1 MGTRTINTVF
11 KVGGESEYRA
21 AVKRINAAIQELNSE
36 MKLTEAR
43 FEGQE
48 NSYTALYTK
57 QQQLI
62 RMYENHNELVRTYS
76 DRLKA
81 VKDSTEALNK
91 KSEELRD
98 TLKQLQDKMENTP
111 KDSDLYKEL
120 AKEAEEA
127 AADLKAVE
135 TQMGR
140 NATKSLELQTAINKS
155 NLEIGNL
162 QRELE
167 ELWPR
172 VEEAAESTDGYAR
185 SMEDVGEAAGEMG
198 EKTESALDT
207 IASAAGAA
215 KIDEFFRKIVDVI
228 TDCVDASVEFESA
241 MAGVFKTI
249 DATEAEQLALTEGI
263 KELSLRPPAT
273 TTEIAAVAEAA
284 GQLGVEKGS
293 ILEFTETMIQMGIT
307 TNISSKEAAV
317 SLARLANITGMS
329 ADEYDRLGSVI
340 VALGNSFA
348 TTETEI
354 VEMATR
360 LAATGELVGLTESEI
375 MAVSTALSSLGIEAE
390 AGGTAI
396 AKVFKKLETATSVY
410 EPAID
415 VITRTGYSLRE
426 LELMESNQSKVF
438 KETADSIGVT
448 ASELSKY
455 MDNVKVLNQ
464 IADVSGTTAEEFAN
478 AWGVNAVGAV
488 DQFVTGLGKMEERG
502 ENAVGTLNEIAG
514 FTEVRLSNAILA
526 LASSGGVLTEALDTA
541 NTAWEENSALAE
553 EAAKRY
559 ETTES
564 KITIMKNAVDL
575 LKQEI
580 GDDFAAAIEPGVE
593 KLTDFAVAAA
603 ESAAESPALA
613 TGLAGIAGAAGGLA
627 GLSTVATG
635 IQLVAKAL
643 ELFGKSATPVGIAVS
658 VLGGL
663 AAAVAVYNANA
674 LKISD
679 EAQALIDK
687 NDALMDSAE
696 NLSKSWDALQM
707 DNETKEKQVQ
717 ALIDKVSELS
727 GQINKTPSDVAV
739 LSSAVDQLN
748 DILPGLGLTF
758 DEQTGKINMTRE
770 AMLNFAETS
779 LEVAKMES
787 AKKYVQELAE
797 TQGDLQFQYDLTS
810 AKVREAA
817 KAYDEAKEALENLN
831 YVAGDPTN
839 ITTGAREKYR
849 ALSEEVRRTK
859 KELKELQGQQSE
871 LADALVTAGEDLAEA
886 TAQYDAYAAEIVEV
900 GEAVEETAES
910 FENSAELQAE
920 ATRRMVEDGKA
931 AYEQAL
937 QDAQDFYDEKLEEY
951 QEELDGELERLQDS
965 FADKRKEEQRNNREL
980 LKEFKAAQK
989 EKQEALEEALAEEMA
1004 ALEAQYAEK
1013 KALIDKEYED
1023 RIAALGDSEKAK
1035 EIAGID
1041 DKIAELEATAKAEEE
1056 ARKLKQQED
1065 KKAAL
1070 QKKIDEAKDR
1080 EAKQEAEEKLD
1091 EYLAELE
1098 QKRIEE
1104 EREANIK
1111 ALEDRKKQ
1119 LQEELEAEA
1128 KNIEESKKQ
1137 AIDGLEEKLAEEKS
1151 LLEESHAQKR
1161 EQLQEELDK
1170 ELQDYQDYLS
1180 DQLELLSKN
1189 QSKELEK
1196 IKKQNQKKLE
1206 EKKESL
1212 NKEKEELKKNAD
1224 KEYEIVQK
1232 NAEAMSGE
1240 WEKYF
1245 AEVVEE
1251 ATAISGSV
1259 QTAGEEVGKAFVAGL
1274 EKGLSGVESATK
1286 TAASAKKLAKVV
1298 DETARDVLQV
1308 RSPSRVAMKTFGYY
1322 AEGAALGLLSKVDEI
1337 RSAADQLIKPLVDGG
1352 EIASSLADGREVLRQ
1367 NASAVTAS
1375 MAHASGE
1382 SFGTVNNTYNITI
1395 PASDVKE
1402 FNDIVRIAQLETVS
1416 TRMGYIK
1423 R

>member
-1 MGTRTINTVF
+1 MGTRAINTVF

-48 NSYTALYTK
+48 NSYTALFSK
-57 QQQLI
+57 QQQLE
-62 RMYENHNELVRTYS
+62 RMYERQNELAQTYAS
-76 DRLKA
+76 RLKA
-81 VKDSTEALNK
+81 VQDSTDALTK

-98 TLKQLQDKMENTP
+98 TLKQLQERMENAP
-111 KDSDLYKEL
+111 KDSDLYKDL

-127 AADLKAVE
+127 AAELKAVE
-135 TQMGR
+135 TQMGK
-140 NATKSLELQTAINKS
+140 NATKSLELQTGLNKAQTEME
-155 NLEIGNL
+155 NLG
-162 QRELE
+162 RELE
-167 ELWPR
+167 DIRPL
-172 VEEAAESTDGYAR
+172 VKEAAESTDGYAR
-185 SMEDVGEAAGEMG
+185 SMEDAGNAADDMG
-198 EKTESALDT
+198 GKTTSAIDD
-207 IASAAGAA
+207 IAAAAGAA

-249 DATEAEQLALTEGI
+249 DATDAEQLALTEGI
-263 KELSLRPPAT
+263 KELSLRLPAT

-293 ILEFTETMIQMGIT
+293 ILEFTETMIQMGTT
-307 TNISSKEAAV
+307 TNISSEEAAV

-360 LAATGELVGLTESEI
+360 LAATGELVGLSEAEI
-375 MAVSTALSSLGIEAE
+375 MAVATALYSLGIEAE

-396 AKVFKKLETATSVY
+396 SKVFRKLETATASY

-415 VITRTGYSLRE
+415 VINRTGYSLRE
-426 LELMESNQSKVF
+426 LELLESNQSKVF

-448 ASELSKY
+448 AYELSKY
-455 MDNVKVLNQ
+455 MDNVKVLGQ
-464 IADVSGTTAEEFAN
+464 IADVSGTTAEEFVK

-514 FTEVRLSNAILA
+514 FTGDRLSNAILA
-526 LASSGGVLTEALDTA
+526 LASSGGMLTEALDTA

-564 KITIMKNAVDL
+564 KITIMKNAVNL

-603 ESAAESPALA
+603 DSAAESPALA
-613 TGLAGIAGAAGGLA
+613 TGLAGIAGALGGLA
-627 GLSTVATG
+627 GLSTVAAG

-643 ELFGKSATPVGIAVS
+643 SLFGAAAGPVGIGVAA
-658 VLGGL
+658 LGGL

-717 ALIDKVSELS
+717 NLIDKVSQLS
-727 GQINKTPSDVAV
+727 QKLNKTPSDVAV

-797 TQGDLQFQYDLTS
+797 TQADLQFQYDLTS
-810 AKVREAA
+810 AKVREAM
-817 KAYDEAKEALENLN
+817 KAYDEAKAAVESYKVVTRDADGNLQYTSQTVVKDLQIAEKELEALQE
-831 YVAGDPTN
+831 
-839 ITTGAREKYR
+839 RQHE
-849 ALSEEVRRTK
+849 LSD
-859 KELKELQGQQSE
+859 S
-871 LADALVTAGEDLAEA
+871 LVTVGEDLAEA

-920 ATRRMVEDGKA
+920 ATRQMVEDGKA
-931 AYEQAL
+931 AYDQAL

-951 QEELDGELERLQDS
+951 QEELDSELEALEDS
-965 FADKRKEEQRNNREL
+965 FSAQKKAAQRNNREL

-1013 KALIDKEYED
+1013 KALIDQEYAD
-1023 RIAALGDSEKAK
+1023 RLAALGDSEQSQ
-1035 EIAGID
+1035 EIVEID
-1041 DKIAELEATAKAEEE
+1041 AEIEALEAIAKAEEE

-1080 EAKQEAEEKLD
+1080 EAKEEAEAKLT

-1128 KNIEESKKQ
+1128 KNIEESKEA
-1137 AIDGLEEKLAEEKS
+1137 AIKGLEEQKAEEKRI
-1151 LLEESHAQKR
+1151 LEEKQNERR
-1161 EQLQEELDK
+1161 EQLNEQLDDELT
-1170 ELQDYQDYLS
+1170 DYQDMLS
-1180 DQLELLSKN
+1180 DKLEDLTKYH
-1189 QSKELEK
+1189 SKELERV
-1196 IKKQNQKKLE
+1196 KKQNTRKLE
-1206 EKKESL
+1206 DKKEKL
-1212 NKEKEELKKNAD
+1212 KEEKDALERNAED
-1224 KEYEIVQK
+1224 EYEIVQK
-1232 NAEAMSGE
+1232 NADAMIGE
-1240 WEKYF
+1240 WHRYF
-1245 AEVVEE
+1245 DAVVAE

-1259 QTAGEEVGKAFVAGL
+1259 QAAGEAVGEAFVAGL
-1274 EKGLSGVESATK
+1274 EKGLSGVESAAK

-1337 RSAADQLIKPLVDGG
+1337 RSAADKLIKPLVDGG

-1367 NASAVTAS
+1367 NASAVTAT

-1402 FNDIVRIAQLETVS
+1402 FNDIVRIAQSETVS